1 MLNSES
7 KAEHL
12 PRGTF
17 LYEWGRG
24 RYWIHVF
31 ADGEG
36 GEYSEAVDE
45 EAALSRNDLT
55 QSDCLQTPSFPMH

>member
-1 MLNSES
+1 MMIDSEAKS
-7 KAEHL
+7 EHL

-36 GEYSEAVDE
+36 GTYSKCVDTESDVVEYGDDRNE
-45 EAALSRNDLT
+45 E
-55 QSDCLQTPSFPMH
+55 

>member
-36 GEYSEAVDE
+36 GTYSKCVDTEADMVEYWDDPDE
-45 EAALSRNDLT
+45 KRI
-55 QSDCLQTPSFPMH
+55 C

>member
-1 MLNSES
+1 MLNSNSEP
-7 KAEHL
+7 KHP

-17 LYEWGRG
+17 LYECGRG

-36 GEYSEAVDE
+36 GTYSKCVDTEADTVEYGDDPDDE
-45 EAALSRNDLT
+45 
-55 QSDCLQTPSFPMH
+55 

>member
-1 MLNSES
+1 MIDSEFET
-7 KAEHL
+7 EHL

-36 GEYSEAVDE
+36 GTYSKCVDAEADTVEYGD
-45 EAALSRNDLT
+45 DT
-55 QSDCLQTPSFPMH
+55 DDK